1 MIFVNPAPPAEQR
14 PVFMFK
20 KTAHN
25 RVFQDLVN
33 QIQCAILEGRLKPG
47 DKLPPQRTLME
58 MFQTSRASIREALRV
73 LEQKGL
79 IEVKLGV
86 QGGAVVTTANTD
98 PVTEVLTLLIHQKQ
112 VSLEHL
118 EEFRLSVEG
127 DVTALAARNA
137 QPEDIARLRRILA
150 EARGRLNEA
159 RPNANALIQIDVRL
173 HIALAEISG
182 NPVFTAVVKMVHE
195 TILGYYDHLA
205 FRRPDVL
212 AQNFRNLCA
221 IVDAVEAGDAPK
233 ARDLARGHVGR
244 FRGLVAQRPPASP
257 ANSRRTS

>member
-1 MIFVNPAPPAEQR
+1 MVH
-14 PVFMFK
+14 PVSSTAQGSALGSMFK
-20 KTAHN
+20 KTSHN
-25 RVFQDLVN
+25 RVFQDLVD
-33 QIQCAILEGRLKPG
+33 QIQSAILEGRLNPG
-47 DKLPPQRTLME
+47 DKLPPQRALME

-86 QGGAVVTTANTD
+86 QGGAVVKTADTD
-98 PVTEVLTLLIHQKQ
+98 PVSEVLTLLIHQKQ

-137 QPEDIARLRRILA
+137 RPEDVERLRSILA
-150 EARGRLNEA
+150 EARSRLREA
-159 RPNANALIQIDVRL
+159 PPDSSALVQIDIRL

-182 NPVFTAVVKMVHE
+182 NPVFAAVVKMVHE
-195 TILGYYDHLA
+195 TILGYYDHPA

-212 AQNFRNLCA
+212 EENFRDLGA
-221 IVDAVEAGDAPK
+221 IVDAVAAGDAEK
-233 ARDLARGHVGR
+233 ARVLARRHVGR
-244 FRGLVAQRPPASP
+244 FNRHLQS
-257 ANSRRTS
+257 